1 MSAAV
6 QPAASS
12 TGSVTIRA
20 VGASDLEAVIRLDE
34 AITGAAKPAY
44 WAGLLAELEATANHA
59 LTFLVAEHEGRVVGF
74 IAGEVRAF
82 EFGSEACGWVFG
94 LNVEPGLRVKS
105 VGTKLFDAL
114 CDRFRAAGIAKVRT
128 MLARDNDLVLAFFRS
143 LGMMAGPF
151 IQLEKDLD

>member
-6 QPAASS
+6 LPAASS
-12 TGSVTIRA
+12 AGAVTIRA
-20 VGASDLEAVIRLDE
+20 VSASDLEAVVRLDE
-34 AITGAAKPAY
+34 VITGTAKPLY
-44 WAGLLAELEATANHA
+44 WAGLFAELDTSEKSGIT
-59 LTFLVAEHEGRVVGF
+59 LLVAELDSRVVGF
-74 IAGEVRAF
+74 IAGEVRAV

-94 LNVEPGLRVKS
+94 LDVEPGLRVKS

-114 CDRFRAAGIAKVRT
+114 CDRFRVAGISKVRT
-128 MLARDNDLVLAFFRS
+128 MLSRDNDLVLAFFRS

>member
-6 QPAASS
+6 LPAASS
-12 TGSVTIRA
+12 AGAMTIRT
-20 VGASDLEAVIRLDE
+20 VTTNDLEAVVRLDE
-34 AITGAAKPAY
+34 VITGTAKPIY
-44 WAGLLAELEATANHA
+44 WAGLFAELDATGRPGI
-59 LTFLVAEHEGRVVGF
+59 TFLVAELDGRVVGF
-74 IAGEVRAF
+74 IAGEVRAV
-82 EFGSEACGWVFG
+82 EFGSDACGWVFG
-94 LNVEPGLRVKS
+94 LDVEPGLRVKS

-114 CDRFRAAGIAKVRT
+114 CARFRASGITKVRT